1 MKTKDNIIQVIEN
14 ENSISKVLV
23 INFPEDTN
31 IKLLFTPKLENLS
44 FVKFG
49 NSVSI
54 NLINPSFKD
63 FFDTWILAVE
73 INFNALTEEDDLIE
87 RFNNEIKG
95 IMHIGRKSSEISL
108 IAARGMY
115 GELLEFKKLILS
127 YPNEEEVINAW
138 HRPAPANHDFDFDN
152 QTIEVK
158 TISRTS
164 TKVKISSEYQL
175 EAFEEKPLY
184 LKVYRIEHIEQNIT
198 DSLGLIYNEII
209 QLLSPGNAVSFQIK
223 CAEDKFNKYLGPEF
237 NKLNFRFNLIDCEEY
252 LVDQNNFPRVIRQN
266 LTPGISKVSYDV
278 DISSMQLFLV

>member
-1 MKTKDNIIQVIEN
+1 MN
-14 ENSISKVLV
+14 
-23 INFPEDTN
+23 
-31 IKLLFTPKLENLS
+31 
-44 FVKFG
+44 
-49 NSVSI
+49 
-54 NLINPSFKD
+54 
-63 FFDTWILAVE
+63 
-73 INFNALTEEDDLIE
+73 
-87 RFNNEIKG
+87 
-95 IMHIGRKSSEISL
+95 IGRKSSEISL

-115 GELLEFKKLILS
+115 GELLEFKKMILNN
-127 YPNEEEVINAW
+127 PNEEEVINAW

-184 LKVYRIEHIEQNIT
+184 LKVYRIEHIEQNNT

-237 NKLNFRFNLIDCEEY
+237 NKLNFRFNLIECEEY
-252 LVDQNNFPRVIRQN
+252 HVDQNNFPRVIRQN

-278 DISSMQLFLV
+278 DVSALQLFLV